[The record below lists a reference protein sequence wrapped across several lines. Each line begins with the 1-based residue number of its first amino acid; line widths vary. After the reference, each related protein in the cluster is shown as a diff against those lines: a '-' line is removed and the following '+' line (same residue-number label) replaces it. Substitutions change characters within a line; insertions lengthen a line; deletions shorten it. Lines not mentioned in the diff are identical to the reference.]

1 MHKLCI
7 LVKEGSSTLQ
17 PERPDT
23 DLKEQAQR
31 NSDRF
36 LILFVLSQMVQLRAE
51 LSEWTPPRCRGIAA
65 LLICI
70 SQARAGNEPCG
81 CRERE
86 REKQGR
92 EEEREKATHS

>member
-86 REKQGR
+86 REKQRR